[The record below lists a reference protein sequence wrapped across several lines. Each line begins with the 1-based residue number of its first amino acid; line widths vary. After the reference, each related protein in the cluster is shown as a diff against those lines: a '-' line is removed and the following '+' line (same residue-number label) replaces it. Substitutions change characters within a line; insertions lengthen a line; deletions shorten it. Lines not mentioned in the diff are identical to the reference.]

1 MPVFSKLENTF
12 CSQKNR
18 ERTTLSRMRTCAT
31 TVDTGLENIFCSA
44 QDLECATRSHLRTGA
59 TCVGHGMENTFC
71 SGDSAG
77 SVAHTIARTHA
88 VCRRAGCV
96 CKLVQTRRGDEACKM
111 GHGEFDGKMEEAC
124 RCVLCEYV

>member
-1 MPVFSKLENTF
+1 MPVDSKLENTF

-18 ERTTLSRMRTCAT
+18 ERTTPLHMRTCAT
-31 TVDTGLENIFCSA
+31 TVDTGLEIIFCPA
-44 QDLECATRSHLRTGA
+44 QDLECATRSHVRTGA

-77 SVAHTIARTHA
+77 GVAHTIARTHA
-88 VCRRAGCV
+88 VYRRAGCV

-111 GHGEFDGKMEEAC
+111 GCGEFVGTM
-124 RCVLCEYV
+124 